1 MVSIK
6 WKKTESLKFHSDC
19 TAEGEPTLFPNGSL
33 TKKMLCVMRH
43 VVVESRYLCATN
55 SCLHTPEEK
64 TNQGH
69 LRTACQLLFLLAILC
84 SMCVVEAHISTTT
97 SSWGSQGISNYILA
111 ARICMVTTAKWSY
124 FIQQRLYLSLEK
136 AIAPGSINAATQAI

>member
-1 MVSIK
+1 MEEN
-6 WKKTESLKFHSDC
+6 WESLKFHSDC
-19 TAEGEPTLFPNGSL
+19 TAEGEPTLFPNGRFA
-33 TKKMLCVMRH
+33 KKINKKLCVMRH

-55 SCLHTPEEK
+55 SRLHTPEEK

-84 SMCVVEAHISTTT
+84 SMCAVEAHISTTT
-97 SSWGSQGISNYILA
+97 SSWGSEGISNYILA

-136 AIAPGSINAATQAI
+136 AIPVWSINAASQAI

>member
-1 MVSIK
+1 MWFWSKGRKLRESKISLGLQKGSQLYSQMAVLQ
-6 WKKTESLKFHSDC
+6 KKI
-19 TAEGEPTLFPNGSL
+19 
-33 TKKMLCVMRH
+33 LCVMRH
-43 VVVESRYLCATN
+43 VVVESRYLCTTN
-55 SCLHTPEEK
+55 SRLHTPEEK

-84 SMCVVEAHISTTT
+84 SMCAVEARISTTT

-136 AIAPGSINAATQAI
+136 AIALWSINAATQAI